1 MPDGDSPTR
10 RTPLY
15 DLHVSL
21 GGKMVPFAGYD
32 LPVQYPTGI
41 IAEHQHTR
49 AQASLF
55 DVSHMGQV
63 TVTGDEA
70 ARWLEVMLPG
80 DIQGLAPGRTR
91 YSLLL
96 NEVGGTID
104 DLLVTRPLDHQG
116 GRLITLVFNAARK
129 AVDVP
134 YLRTRLG
141 PAVRIELLEDR
152 ALLALQGPAAAAVM
166 ARLAPGAGELV
177 FLSQAPL
184 AVAGI
189 DCRVSRSGY
198 TGEDGFEISVAA
210 DQALRLAETL
220 LAQPEVK
227 PAGLG
232 ARDSLRLEAGLCLYG
247 HELDETISP
256 VEAGVA
262 WTIGTR
268 RRQARDFPGASRIL
282 REIAEG
288 PSRIRVGLKVE
299 GRQPVRD
306 GAELTSPSGSV
317 VGRVTSGGFGPSV
330 GGPIAMGYVATPF
343 GKVGTALN
351 ANVRGKPQPVTVVQ
365 LPFHRT
371 SYRKS

>member
-1 MPDGDSPTR
+1 MSDAGSPTR

-15 DLHVSL
+15 DLHVKL
-21 GGKMVPFAGYD
+21 GGKIVPFAGYE

-41 IAEHQHTR
+41 IAEHLHTR
-49 AQASLF
+49 ASASLF

-63 TVTGDEA
+63 LVTGADA

-104 DLLVTRPLDHQG
+104 DLLVTRPLDDAG
-116 GRLITLVFNAARK
+116 GTRITVVFNAARK

-134 YLRTRLG
+134 YLQTRLG
-141 PAVRIELLEDR
+141 PAVKIELLEDR

-166 ARLAPGAGELV
+166 ARLAPGAEGLV

-198 TGEDGFEISVAA
+198 TGEDGFEISVPAER
-210 DQALRLAETL
+210 ALDLAETL
-220 LAQPEVK
+220 LKQPEVK

-256 VEAGVA
+256 VEAAVA

-306 GAELTSPSGSV
+306 GAELTSTSGSV

-343 GKVGTALN
+343 SKLGTPLDAT
-351 ANVRGKPQPVTVVQ
+351 VRGKPQPVTVVQ

-371 SYRKS
+371 SYRKT